1 MTWIRACTVQEIPED
16 EGFRLATTPP
26 IAVFKVANEFFATG
40 GSCTHDEFSLAEGY
54 LDGDVVE
61 CPLHMA
67 KFCLRTGK
75 VLAPPAI
82 TPLETYPVRRDG
94 DDLFVDV
101 PELTDE
107 HRHAQTPQCV
117 QQGGRP

>member
-1 MTWIRACTVQEIPED
+1 MTWIRACTVQQLPED
-16 EGFRLATTPP
+16 EGFQLSTVPP
-26 IAVFKVANEFFATG
+26 IAVFKVEDEFFATG
-40 GSCTHDEFSLAEGY
+40 ASCTHDEFSLAEAY

-82 TPLETYPVRRDG
+82 VPLKTYPVRRDG

-101 PELTDE
+101 PD
-107 HRHAQTPQCV
+107 
-117 QQGGRP
+117 RPDDF

>member
-1 MTWIRACTVQEIPED
+1 MTWIRACTVQQVPED
-16 EGFRLATTPP
+16 EGLRLPTEPP
-26 IAVFKVANEFFATG
+26 IAVFRVVDEFFATG
-40 GSCTHDEFSLAEGY
+40 DSCTHDEFSLAQGY

-75 VLAPPAI
+75 VLAPPAFI
-82 TPLETYPVRRDG
+82 PLETYPVRRDG

-101 PELTDE
+101 PE
-107 HRHAQTPQCV
+107 
-117 QQGGRP
+117 RPDDL

>member
-1 MTWIRACTVQEIPED
+1 VTWIRACTVQQVPED
-16 EGFRLATTPP
+16 EGFQLPTTPP
-26 IAVFKVANEFFATG
+26 IAVFKVAGEFFAT
-40 GSCTHDEFSLAEGY
+40 SDTCTHDEFSLSEGY

-82 TPLETYPVRRDG
+82 NPLETYPVRRDG
-94 DDLFVDV
+94 DDLFIDV
-101 PELTDE
+101 PERRDD
-107 HRHAQTPQCV
+107 H
-117 QQGGRP
+117 